1 MPFHGEPGFGRM
13 KLISSPENRIVKE
26 TASLSEKKYRERY
39 NAFLVEGEKLV
50 AEAVAQKRNIKAIL
64 VRTGAQD
71 DILSFV
77 HKAEAD
83 GIAVFELTGDVFMKV
98 VRTESPQDIA
108 AVVQL
113 PEQDE
118 QEFSAAAARGNIL
131 VLDRLQDPGNVG
143 TLIRTAEA
151 MGFAGIVA
159 VKGTADP
166 YQPKVVRAA
175 AGSIL
180 RMPVLLL
187 EDAES
192 VLEFL
197 AVSGRK
203 IFATDACEG
212 SLECADAD
220 ISENSAVII
229 GNEGSGVSEEL
240 LAASE
245 CIRIPMEGQTES
257 LNAAIA
263 GSIIMYESKRQK
275 GLKNKR

>member
-1 MPFHGEPGFGRM
+1 M
-13 KLISSPENRIVKE
+13 KLISSAENRIVKE
-26 TASLSEKKYRERY
+26 AASLHEKKYRERY

-50 AEAVAQKRNIKAIL
+50 SEAVAQGREVKSL
-64 VRTGAQD
+64 FVRTGAQD
-71 DILSFV
+71 DILLTA
-77 HKAEAD
+77 HRAEAD
-83 GIAVFELTGDVFMKV
+83 GITVFELTGDVFMKV
-98 VRTESPQDIA
+98 VRTETPQDVA
-108 AVVQL
+108 AVLKL
-113 PEQDE
+113 PGTDSE
-118 QEFSAAAARGNIL
+118 EFLERTAGGNVL

-151 MGFAGIVA
+151 MGFAGVIA

-180 RMPVLLL
+180 RMRVLIL
-187 EDAES
+187 EDAQS
-192 VLEFL
+192 VIEFL
-197 AVSGRK
+197 SGSGK
-203 IFATDACEG
+203 KVFAADAGEG
-212 SLECADAD
+212 SKDCTDAD
-220 ISENSAVII
+220 ISGNSAVII
-229 GNEGSGVSEEL
+229 GNEGSGVSDEL

-263 GSIIMYESKRQK
+263 GSIIMYESNRQK